1 MRICHIG
8 MNHKTTPL
16 ALREKLA
23 TPTDQITP
31 MLQAMIAHEPIR
43 EAALLSTCNRVEM
56 TLVTHNPEIAISIAH
71 AWFANKAGVAIED
84 ILPHLYAHTTEDA
97 VLHLFRVAS
106 GLDSLVLGEPQILGQ
121 VKASYELALTANT
134 AGHILHRLY
143 QSTFAA
149 AKRARSETAIGRQS
163 VNVSSCAV
171 ELAKQIFGDLDNKT
185 VMLLG
190 AGEMAELAARHLY
203 GNGCKNILVANRTLA
218 RAEALAA
225 EFSGHAITMDQLPEF
240 LDAADIVISS
250 TSASSYVLMPEMIE
264 QALDKRHGSQM
275 LLLDIAVPRD
285 IDPRIDRIDDVYLF
299 DVDDLQQVVDGNRN
313 QREEESV
320 LAGTLLK
327 QEADR
332 FFSWLK
338 SLESVPLIRAI
349 QQQTDAARSAEMVK
363 ARRYL
368 KGFNDEQLE
377 AVERFSHALTKRL
390 LHPTMSALKHLPEDI
405 EGDMLMGAACTLFG
419 TSYDEPGKNLRK
431 NKESNERATG

>member
-8 MNHKTTPL
+8 LNHKTTPI
-16 ALREKLA
+16 ALRERLA
-23 TPTDQITP
+23 TPTDLIPSILQG
-31 MLQAMIAHEPIR
+31 MLTHEAVR
-43 EAALLSTCNRVEM
+43 EASMLSTCNRVEI
-56 TLVTHNPEIAISIAH
+56 TLVTHDPETAISIAH
-71 AWFANKAGVAIED
+71 RWFAHKAGVAIEE

-97 VLHLFRVAS
+97 VLHLFRVAA

-121 VKASYELALTANT
+121 VKRSYEDALTANT

-171 ELAKQIFGDLDNKT
+171 ELAKQIFGDLNNKT

-203 GNGCKNILVANRTLA
+203 GNGCKNIMVANRTLT
-218 RAEALAA
+218 RAEDLAT
-225 EFSGHAITMDQLPEF
+225 EFSGHAITMEQLPEF

-264 QALDKRHGSQM
+264 QALDRRQGSPM

-285 IDPRIDRIDDVYLF
+285 IDPRIDRIDDAYLF
-299 DVDDLQQVVDGNRN
+299 DVDDLHQVVDGNRT
-313 QREEESV
+313 QREQESLLAEE
-320 LAGTLLK
+320 LLK
-327 QEADR
+327 REANR
-332 FFSWLK
+332 FFCWLK
-338 SLESVPLIRAI
+338 ALESVPLIRAI
-349 QQQTDAARSAEMVK
+349 QKQSDAARHDEMVK

-368 KGFNDEQLE
+368 KGFSDDQLE
-377 AVERFSHALTKRL
+377 AVERFSYTLTKRL

-405 EGDMLMGAACTLFG
+405 EGDMLMGAACTLFN
-419 TSYDEPGKNLRK
+419 TSYEKPNTTERE
-431 NKESNERATG
+431 NREHNERSTG